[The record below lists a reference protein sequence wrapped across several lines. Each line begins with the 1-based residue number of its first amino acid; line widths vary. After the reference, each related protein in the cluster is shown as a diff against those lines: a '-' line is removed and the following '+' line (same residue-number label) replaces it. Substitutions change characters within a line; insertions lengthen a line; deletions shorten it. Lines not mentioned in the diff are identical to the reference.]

1 MKMFQLGLTKNQI
14 VQLIKSET
22 SFYAHALALL
32 YLRYVIDPKDLWSWF
47 EKELDCED
55 TFTPSSSNVTEK
67 CFGTYAR
74 ELLENQ
80 HYYTTMFPR
89 IPVPVFRDIQ
99 KRLLTRDSGA
109 SCAMYFAARNKY
121 HAHNTLCDWMM
132 TLSAGG
138 VYVEEVSKE
147 HDWPVGTRCK
157 AKYSADNLWCA
168 RTQRAACGA

>member
-14 VQLIKSET
+14 LQLIKSET

-55 TFTPSSSNVTEK
+55 TFTPASSGGAEK
-67 CFGTYAR
+67 RFGTFAR

-109 SCAMYFAARNKY
+109 ARVLQL
-121 HAHNTLCDWMM
+121 ASGSRVC
-132 TLSAGG
+132 
-138 VYVEEVSKE
+138 
-147 HDWPVGTRCK
+147 
-157 AKYSADNLWCA
+157 
-168 RTQRAACGA
+168 